1 MADIDADEA
10 RALLAPEDERK
21 ARSVEARD
29 FRRPRRLTG
38 VQREELEA
46 LVAASLQTAQ
56 ADLRALLGPE
66 VRLETAG
73 VGEVDARALFR
84 ADEHPC
90 VLSFRVDGAE
100 GWLAIELPL
109 AVDCVERLLGTAPDG
124 KQARSLSDLETGVLI
139 ELFAPLARRVA
150 TALQAECKEFA
161 VQQRPHELWAAAA
174 RAAERDPHRL
184 AIELAFERGAV
195 AASLQLYLPGLP
207 PPGPTGAA
215 GGRAEPALG
224 QRALRVPVAL
234 RARMSGSRVPLSQL
248 LALEPGDVIPL
259 DDRVGEPV
267 LVLVGEKPFGTARLG
282 TRRGKLA
289 VRIERIDK
297 EP

>member
-73 VGEVDARALFR
+73 IGEIDARALFR
-84 ADEHPC
+84 EDEAPC
-90 VLSFRVDGAE
+90 VLAFKVEGAE
-100 GWLAIELPL
+100 GWLALELPL
-109 AVDCVERLLGTAPDG
+109 AVDCVERLLGTAPSE
-124 KQARSLSDLETGVLI
+124 AETRPLSDLETGVLV

-150 TALQAECKEFA
+150 AALQADCKEFS
-161 VQQRPHELWAAAA
+161 VQQRPHELRAATA
-174 RAAERDPHRL
+174 RSAERDPHRL
-184 AIELAFERGAV
+184 AIELTFERGALT
-195 AASLQLYLPGLP
+195 AALQLYLPGLP
-207 PPGPTGAA
+207 PPGPSGAPA
-215 GGRAEPALG
+215 ARAEPALG
-224 QRALRVPVAL
+224 QRALHVPVAL